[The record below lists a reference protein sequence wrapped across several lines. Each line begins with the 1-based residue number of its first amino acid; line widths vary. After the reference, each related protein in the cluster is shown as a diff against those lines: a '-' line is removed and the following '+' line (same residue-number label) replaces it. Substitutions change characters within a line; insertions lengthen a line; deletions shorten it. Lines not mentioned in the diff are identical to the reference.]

1 MNQLSVTSNCAR
13 SVRRGP
19 VLVCLGLILVYPL
32 FSVPVQASIHNLV
45 PRIGEIG
52 ARVVTEAA
60 IWTYGAMVLAIAL
73 LWEGRTLASIGLRR
87 FRFASLGFAVA
98 GAVAMA
104 GAGALAGYVV
114 YGLLHR
120 AQHSNAQAAALV
132 NGSVAYALCI
142 AVRAGVIEE
151 MLFRGLAIE
160 QLTVLTGSRWVSAF
174 LATALFVVIHALH
187 FDWIQLVPIAA
198 VSVVLVGLYLWRR
211 DLWVNILAH
220 IMVDGVGLV
229 TLALQA
235 HKPAH

>member
-32 FSVPVQASIHNLV
+32 FSVPVQASIHNLG
-45 PRIGEIG
+45 PTIGEIG

-104 GAGALAGYVV
+104 GAGALAGYIV

-160 QLTVLTGSRWVSAF
+160 QLTILTGYRWLSAF
-174 LATALFVVIHALH
+174 LATAVFVAIHALH

-211 DLWVNILAH
+211 DLWANILAH

>member
-1 MNQLSVTSNCAR
+1 MSGVAQTGDCTR
-13 SVRRGP
+13 PVRRAP

-32 FSVPVQASIHNLV
+32 YSVPMQASIHNLV

-60 IWTYGAMVLAIAL
+60 IWTYGGVVLAIAL
-73 LWEGRTLASIGLRR
+73 LWEARTLASIGLRR
-87 FRFASLGFAVA
+87 FRFASLAFAVA

-104 GAGALAGYVV
+104 GAGALAAYVV

-151 MLFRGLAIE
+151 ILFRGLAIE

-174 LATALFVVIHALH
+174 LATAVFVVIHALH
-187 FDWIQLVPIAA
+187 FDWVQLVPIAA

-211 DLWVNILAH
+211 DLWANILAH

-235 HKPAH
+235 HKPAD

>member
-1 MNQLSVTSNCAR
+1 
-13 SVRRGP
+13 
-19 VLVCLGLILVYPL
+19 LILLYPL
-32 FSVPVQASIHNLV
+32 YSAPMQASTQNLV
-45 PRIGEIG
+45 PRIGEIA

-60 IWTYGAMVLAIAL
+60 IWAYGGMVLAIAL
-73 LWEGRTLASIGLRR
+73 LWEARTLASIGLRR
-87 FRFASLGFAVA
+87 FRVASLAFGVA

-104 GAGALAGYVV
+104 GAGALAAYVV

-120 AQHSNAQAAALV
+120 TQHSNAQAAALV

-151 MLFRGLAIE
+151 ILFRGLAIE
-160 QLTVLTGSRWVSAF
+160 QLTVLTGCRWVSAF
-174 LATALFVVIHALH
+174 LATAVFVVIHALH

-211 DLWVNILAH
+211 DLWANILAH